1 MILKMRDIHTI
12 ARDVVVDNG
21 ALVFARLITG
31 GQEARAIAY
40 FAAHKG
46 GYADAQPHLGWVHIQ
61 PEATRVHIETIT
73 VQGIAQRLVSLYLPA
88 FDGRCYFIART
99 DQVERQFRRF
109 LHAITPYPIPRRL
122 PPPEGWGEK
131 LETYENQGLTALA
144 YNDTDIQELLK
155 EASHAS

>member
-1 MILKMRDIHTI
+1 MILKMRDTYAF
-12 ARDVVVDNG
+12 ARDVVVDDG
-21 ALVFARLITG
+21 TLVFARLITG

-61 PEATRVHIETIT
+61 PEATRVQIETIT
-73 VQGIAQRLVSLYLPA
+73 VQGITQRLISLYLPSLT
-88 FDGRCYFIART
+88 DRRYFIARA

-109 LHAITPYPIPRRL
+109 LHASTPYPIPHRL

-131 LETYENQGLTALA
+131 LETYESQGLTALA